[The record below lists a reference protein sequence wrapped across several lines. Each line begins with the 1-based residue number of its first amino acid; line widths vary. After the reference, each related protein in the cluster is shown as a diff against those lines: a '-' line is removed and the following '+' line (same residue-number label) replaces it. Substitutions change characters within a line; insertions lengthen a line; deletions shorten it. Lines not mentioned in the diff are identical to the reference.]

1 MIWVQQ
7 RNTKNELCPPIIQQH
22 LMLLNHLRRHSNK
35 DNSMNGSVLCFYAMS
50 RRITLCGYLAKKLI
64 ACNFIRNTD
73 RSNHYTFSVSAV
85 LASKI
90 TIFLIGWGR
99 RGLLPWDII
108 SSIIFETC
116 STMKEVIMQT
126 YLMMWNHYG
135 IFILYLPRFDKID
148 LPQQSTWEISE
159 KKPKMY
165 NGAIRK
171 NELTAASSSSSLTL
185 AATLS

>member
-1 MIWVQQ
+1 
-7 RNTKNELCPPIIQQH
+7 
-22 LMLLNHLRRHSNK
+22 
-35 DNSMNGSVLCFYAMS
+35 
-50 RRITLCGYLAKKLI
+50 
-64 ACNFIRNTD
+64 
-73 RSNHYTFSVSAV
+73 
-85 LASKI
+85 
-90 TIFLIGWGR
+90 
-99 RGLLPWDII
+99 
-108 SSIIFETC
+108 
-116 STMKEVIMQT
+116 
-126 YLMMWNHYG
+126 MWNHYG